1 MSLLAPETTS
11 LPDLSDQATYVPGLP
26 LETFAEIRRRPGL
39 YWQPTPISTR
49 HGGFWAVT
57 RFADI
62 VAIEKDPG
70 LFTSTEGVA
79 YPSMFPGENNPF
91 RDNLM
96 FTDPPRHSTLRRAA
110 AAGFAPRI
118 VANFEPWVREI
129 VREAIAAV
137 DGVDEFDYVDAFA
150 KPIPAYV
157 IATVLGAPA
166 SDRQKLVDFAF
177 ALFAAGQQ
185 TDGLEEGQAAI
196 DSEGTMQAMMDMAAY
211 ASRIQEIK
219 RSEPADDMFTALGA
233 LVDSGDLSQ
242 GEFIHWMILMMG
254 AGFET
259 THTAIGQSM
268 RLYLEDPETR
278 EAMDRAMQEG
288 MTDRAVDEFI
298 RLSSPPMQ
306 MARVATRDT
315 EIAGTQIRKD
325 DVVVMYFASA
335 NRDEAVFSNPDR
347 FDPWRPE
354 KETLAFGSGAHRCIG
369 SYLAKLEVRVLWEEL
384 AASGLHLRLNGEPKR
399 GWSNFINQLSELPV
413 ARV

>member
-1 MSLLAPETTS
+1 MSLLAPENVS
-11 LPDLSDQATYVPGLP
+11 LPDLSDQATFVPGLP
-26 LETFAEIRRRPGL
+26 LDAFAEIRRRPGL

-49 HGGFWAVT
+49 NGGFWAVT

-62 VAIEKDPG
+62 VAIEKDPE

-79 YPSMFPGENNPF
+79 YPSMFPGADNPF

-96 FTDPPRHSTLRRAA
+96 FTDPPRHSMLRRAA
-110 AAGFAPRI
+110 AAGFGPRI

-137 DGVDEFDYVDAFA
+137 DGEDEFDYVDAFA

-166 SDRQKLVDFAF
+166 ADRQKLVDFAF

-185 TDGLEEGQAAI
+185 TDGLAEGQGAV
-196 DSEGTMQAMMDMAAY
+196 DSEGTMQAMMEMAAY
-211 ASRIQEIK
+211 ASHIQELK
-219 RSEPADDMFTALGA
+219 RAEPADDMFTALGA
-233 LVDSGDLSQ
+233 LVDSGELTQ

-268 RLYLEDPETR
+268 RLYLEDAETR
-278 EAMDRAMQEG
+278 AAMDRALNEG
-288 MTDRAVDEFI
+288 MVDRAVDEFI
-298 RLSSPPMQ
+298 RLASPPMQ

-315 EIAGTQIRKD
+315 EFAGTRIRKG
-325 DVVVMYFASA
+325 DVLVMYFVSA
-335 NRDEAVFSNPDR
+335 NRDEAVFSEPDR
-347 FDPWRPE
+347 FNPWRSE
-354 KETLAFGSGAHRCIG
+354 KDTLAFGSGPHRCIG

-384 AASGLHLRLNGEPKR
+384 AASGLKLRLNGEPKR
-399 GWSNFINQLSELPV
+399 GWSNFINQLAELPV